1 MGILFKRKKAEYTA
15 NERVWQLCDHAYSGG
30 ERYIHDHII
39 KHTAENDL
47 EYEER
52 QKRAH
57 YFNYPRAIAQRIT
70 SFVLAVEP
78 ARIGANPDL
87 IEDFSL
93 TGLRINDVM
102 RQVSTMLTVFGRA
115 WVLVDVP
122 SVPKDDTGTLDMAAV
137 QSQRIRPYA
146 RALKPLEVIDWAYAP
161 DGKLLWAVVEEKH
174 IYDSDPFKLPVVRVR
189 RRLWTREKWAL
200 YERASGAESVIAEG
214 VNPTGEVPLIEVT
227 EPDGFGMDCNH
238 WFEDVV
244 RISNSI
250 LNNESEA
257 QMNIV
262 KQMFGLLVVSRSFA
276 SGALRFNAKDK
287 DGKEE
292 QNSFA
297 MVLSRS
303 AAAIE
308 ENEEKGITRYI
319 SPSGVETATIRS
331 ENEKLKIELYETVG
345 LAMQSRSR
353 EAQSSESKSWDF
365 QNVSQFLAN
374 RVDIIES
381 AEVKAW
387 KLFSLWDSSVS
398 VPEVTYN
405 RKFALRDLEK
415 SISGLLQLSS
425 LPVGTEFQKQIART
439 GRELLNEI
447 AEISDADNKAIDKE
461 IESMEAA
468 PVPEMGLQDLTQI
481 ARLQDSESARL
492 DSDSKIAR

>member
-1 MGILFKRKKAEYTA
+1 MGILFKRKKAEYIA
-15 NERVWQLCDHAYSGG
+15 NERVWRLCDHAYSGG

-262 KQMFGLLVVSRSFA
+262 KQMFGMLVVSRSFA
-276 SGALRFNAKDK
+276 SGALKFNTKDK

-292 QNSFA
+292 KNSFA

-374 RVDIIES
+374 RVET
-381 AEVKAW
+381 VQGKAGP
-387 KLFSLWDSSVS
+387 V
-398 VPEVTYN
+398 
-405 RKFALRDLEK
+405 RREK
-415 SISGLLQLSS
+415 SD
-425 LPVGTEFQKQIART
+425 RT
-439 GRELLNEI
+439 H
-447 AEISDADNKAIDKE
+447 
-461 IESMEAA
+461 
-468 PVPEMGLQDLTQI
+468 
-481 ARLQDSESARL
+481 
-492 DSDSKIAR
+492 